1 MSYYPICFGALSK
14 VYDDILDMSISHD
27 PIIIHLLQSFIIVF
41 LTLTSYHDF
50 YFSFSFLFISMFC
63 VGIDHPFWKS
73 FLPVMI
79 ILFIASLPYRE
90 DVSWTNIGIAI
101 GATITFLIS
110 AYMED
115 VYFPE
120 EYSWKK
126 LFARGLIA
134 SCCLVATYFV
144 DIFIPPC
151 GVESTKKVY
160 YIVFGY
166 FLTSVIIQFY
176 YLLTDAG
183 ATRSEGAV
191 KGRDTRFDLDK
202 ADAAGLEERATE
214 DAASSEGAKET
225 SSGITAPVAL
235 NQA

>member
-1 MSYYPICFGALSK
+1 MSYYPISFGVLSK
-14 VYDDILDMSISHD
+14 LYDDVLDMGLSRD
-27 PIIIHLLQSFIIVF
+27 PMVVHLLQSLIIVF
-41 LTLTSYHDF
+41 LALTAYRDF

-79 ILFIASLPYRE
+79 LLFLASFPYRE
-90 DVSWTNIGIAI
+90 EVSFQNIGIAI
-101 GATITFLIS
+101 GATVTFLVS
-110 AYMED
+110 AYTED

-134 SCCLVATYFV
+134 SSCLLATHFV
-144 DIFIPPC
+144 DIFIPSC

-166 FLTSVIIQFY
+166 FLTSVFIQFY
-176 YLLTDAG
+176 YLLTEADAEAARSDGAVTGRDIRRPLDAADDAG
-183 ATRSEGAV
+183 FAETGA
-191 KGRDTRFDLDK
+191 
-202 ADAAGLEERATE
+202 AA
-214 DAASSEGAKET
+214 AKET
-225 SSGITAPVAL
+225 SSGTTAPVAL
-235 NQA
+235 SQA

>member
-1 MSYYPICFGALSK
+1 MLYYPIFFGVLSK
-14 VYDDILDMSISHD
+14 LYDDILDMGLSKD
-27 PIIIHLLQSFIIVF
+27 TTVIHLLQSLIIVF
-41 LTLTSYHDF
+41 LTLTSYRDF

-79 ILFIASLPYRE
+79 LLFIASIPYRE
-90 DVSWTNIGIAI
+90 EVSFKNIGIAVA
-101 GATITFLIS
+101 ATITFLIS

-115 VYFPE
+115 IYFPE

-126 LFARGLIA
+126 LVARGLIA
-134 SCCLVATYFV
+134 SCCLLATYFV
-144 DIFIPPC
+144 DIFIPSC

-166 FLTSVIIQFY
+166 FITSVFIQFY
-176 YLLTDAG
+176 YLLTEADA
-183 ATRSEGAV
+183 AVAARSEGAV
-191 KGRDTRFDLDK
+191 TGRDIRRPLGAVEVVEAVEGTRVE
-202 ADAAGLEERATE
+202 A
-214 DAASSEGAKET
+214 AKET
-225 SSGITAPVAL
+225 SSGTTAPVAL